1 MYKKSDDNPQLDIFS
16 SPTEYFR
23 DSKKKKYLKNDSW
36 HNRFRNHVVMR
47 VDESIFSVLYTNGK
61 GAPNASIRV
70 LVGMMILKEGQGW
83 SDAQLFE
90 NCEYNLLV
98 RSALGLMSLEDAE
111 PVPSTY
117 YLFRHNL
124 VEYEK
129 EHGEDLFQKCQA
141 QITESQILEFE
152 VSGSRVRMDSKLIG
166 SNIAW
171 YSRYELIHETLRL
184 FIREREEFIYKRT
197 LRKEEFALI
206 ESIQGETGNKVI
218 YRSTKAEIDTRM
230 IELGK
235 LMYRF
240 IGLFKGHDYGQYQ
253 TLKTVFEQQYSVQ
266 GKKVVLPLENE
277 KVSAKSIQSP
287 HDTDCHYRNKDGNK
301 VKGYSVNVTETCNRS
316 EDGETPVL
324 NLITDTQVTVVSAPD
339 NGFLAQA
346 LDNSQAILPDKIE
359 KVYADGAYHSVDN
372 QDLCQ
377 SDGMN
382 VELILT
388 AMQGAEPRYELSL
401 DEQNESILMVTDNK
415 TGITIQA
422 QSVKPR
428 KDNTPKKWKIKTE
441 KGTYRYFDTDSI
453 RASALRQKLKD
464 IPIEETVIRNNV
476 EASIFQLGYHYP
488 NDKSRYRTLVKHKLW
503 AYSRSLW
510 INFVR
515 IVNYITRISQR
526 SLFGLKS
533 PKYKAK
539 LYCYM
544 YTIVNIFSFK
554 QNNQICSE
562 KTYFSAFWKNRFFR
576 ADSFYKLSNF
586 TN

>member
-1 MYKKSDDNPQLDIFS
+1 MYKKSADNPQLDIFS

-36 HNRFRNHVVMR
+36 HNRFRTHVVMR
-47 VDESIFSVLYTNGK
+47 VNESIFSVLYTRGK

-83 SDAQLFE
+83 SDEQLFE

-98 RSALGLMSLEDAE
+98 RSALGLMSLDDAE

-124 VEYEK
+124 VEYAK

-141 QITESQILEFE
+141 QITESQILEFN

-184 FIREREEFIYKRT
+184 FIKEREEFIYKRS
-197 LRKEEFALI
+197 LSKEEFALI
-206 ESIQGETGNKVI
+206 ESIPGETGNKVV
-218 YRSTKAEIDTRM
+218 YRSTKAQIDTRM
-230 IELGK
+230 VELGK

-240 IGLFKGHDYGQYQ
+240 IGLFRKYDYGRYQ
-253 TLKTVFEQQYSVQ
+253 TLKTVFEQQYLVSRD
-266 GKKVVLPLENE
+266 KIILPLENE

-301 VKGYSVNVTETCNRS
+301 VKGYSVNVTETCDRA
-316 EDGETPVL
+316 EEGEAPAL

-346 LDNSQAILPDKIE
+346 LENTQEVLSDKIE
-359 KVYADGAYHSVDN
+359 KVYADGAYHSADN
-372 QDLCQ
+372 RELCL
-377 SDGMN
+377 SDAVN
-382 VELILT
+382 IEPVLT
-388 AMQGAEPRYELSL
+388 AMQGAEPRYEISL
-401 DEQNESILMVTDNK
+401 DEQDENILMVTDHK
-415 TGITIQA
+415 TGITKQA
-422 QSVKPR
+422 QSVKTR
-428 KDNTPKKWKIKTE
+428 KNKTEKRWKIKTE
-441 KGTYRYFDTDSI
+441 EGSYRYFDTNSI
-453 RASALRQKLKD
+453 RAAALRQKLRD
-464 IPIEETVIRNNV
+464 IPIGEKNIRNNV
-476 EASIFQLGYHYP
+476 EASIFQLGYHYS
-488 NDKSRYRTLVKHKLW
+488 NNKTRYRTLVKHKLW

-533 PKYKAK
+533 PQYIAK
-539 LYCYM
+539 LYFNMCI
-544 YTIVNIFSFK
+544 IVNVFYFK
-554 QNNQICSE
+554 KSNQFCPANP
-562 KTYFSAFWKNRFFR
+562 YFSAF
-576 ADSFYKLSNF
+576 
-586 TN
+586 